1 MSTAKKSTKSVNAN
15 GAAKKNEVVEAF
27 IPLYT
32 KNVERLAELQKQSLD
47 TAAEQNA
54 ELIDACKKAFPFI
67 PETPG
72 LFLFDLV
79 GQSFNR
85 FVETQKGAIDLAVQ
99 QSHVVAGIAI
109 NPTSCRENINQPNL
123 AIRFIHHGMRDRAN
137 DGDRPALLFFYGDGN
152 FGMRDQAVGFQHFLD
167 FAFGLNFRKPG
178 HMQAHGNQGK
188 ANGAGLA
195 DAQFAGNFGNVE
207 DLDGN
212 EIAGTNNIVARRWC
226 CL

>member
-1 MSTAKKSTKSVNAN
+1 MHPRLEQNMSTPKKSTKSVNAN

-54 ELIDACKKAFPFI
+54 ELIAACKKAFPFI
-67 PETPG
+67 PDTPG

-99 QSHVVAGIAI
+99 QSHVVAGIAKERGASATKVAEGVTELFKQSVEYSVATQKKALDYYSDQHKAACETAKKQFHI
-109 NPTSCRENINQPNL
+109 PSNP
-123 AIRFIHHGMRDRAN
+123 A
-137 DGDRPALLFFYGDGN
+137 
-152 FGMRDQAVGFQHFLD
+152 
-167 FAFGLNFRKPG
+167 
-178 HMQAHGNQGK
+178 
-188 ANGAGLA
+188 A
-195 DAQFAGNFGNVE
+195 DAFQSGIDTLIQTQKTML
-207 DLDGN
+207 DLVSKPFSK
-212 EIAGTNNIVARRWC
+212 AS
-226 CL
+226 